1 MGRYGLRSG
10 TGTFQN
16 RQAGSVDITVDGS
29 GDGTQAVVFAKAMKK
44 VPVVLITQQES
55 DTTGTCNATSVTTRG
70 FTAKI
75 DGSSVTSDDV
85 TCGWHAVHDPKN
97 MV

>member
-10 TGTFQN
+10 TGKFQN

-29 GDGTQAVVFAKAMKK
+29 GDGTGAVVFGKSMKK
-44 VPVVLITQQES
+44 APVVLLTQQES
-55 DTTGTCNATSVTTRG
+55 DTTGTVNATSVTTLG

-75 DGSSVTSDDV
+75 DGSSVTGDDV
-85 TCGWHAVHDPKN
+85 TCGWMAVYDPIN
-97 MV
+97 MA